1 MLIIELLTEAND
13 TKVKDKI
20 DIDLDAAF
28 REPENHPIAARPEE
42 PKAKDEPRVDLKRA
56 SAADT
61 RAATSNITPTDDMR
75 DLLSRIN
82 VPDDGYE
89 DDIYVDDEI
98 DEPVTVEN
106 LPAMISREI
115 AMTDPNTVNPDW
127 HTVAN
132 LPGNMSRAI
141 RTLGRALF
149 SAFTRTPTQDITMIG
164 NLGGQG
170 PNSARDVRA
179 VTAWIREHGRDVDT
193 ANIDFD
199 ASIPGYSADIKQYA
213 AGGVRFM
220 VVRDQF
226 GEYVYAWPEQDSLDN
241 VAQIGQAEPMRRLR
255 EQNS

>member
-1 MLIIELLTEAND
+1 MLIKELLTEAND

-20 DIDLDAAF
+20 DFDLDAAF
-28 REPENHPIAARPEE
+28 REPENKPIATRPEE
-42 PKAKDEPRVDLKRA
+42 PEAREEPQVNLKRA

-61 RAATSNITPTDDMR
+61 RAATANITPTDDMR

-82 VPDDGYE
+82 VPDDGY
-89 DDIYVDDEI
+89 DDDYADD
-98 DEPVTVEN
+98 DFNEPVTTDN
-106 LPAMISREI
+106 LPAVISREI
-115 AMTDPNTVNPDW
+115 AMTDPNMVNPDW
-127 HTVAN
+127 HTVSN

-141 RTLGRALF
+141 RTLGRSLF
-149 SAFTRTPTQDITMIG
+149 GAFTRTPTNDITMIG

-199 ASIPGYSADIKQYA
+199 ASIPGYGADIKQYN

-220 VVRDQF
+220 IVRDQF
-226 GEYVYAWPEQDSLDN
+226 GEYVYAWPESDSLDN
-241 VAQIGQAEPMRRLR
+241 VDQLGQQAQAPRLR
-255 EQNS
+255 